1 MATLVNKGLE
11 MTARVLNGTFGGTP
25 TFAAPTYMALG
36 SNATAEN
43 VTDTAL
49 NTEITTDGGARAS
62 ATVAYEASYKSTWVH
77 TFNFTGTLAINECGI
92 FDGATPGAGNSN
104 MLMRHVFAAPKNVIN
119 GDSLQLTIK
128 DTQSAV

>member
-1 MATLVNKGLE
+1 MATLVDKGLE
-11 MTARVLNGTFGGTP
+11 MMARVLNGTFGGTP

-36 SNATAEN
+36 SGVTAES
-43 VTDTAL
+43 TSDTAL
-49 NTEITTDGGARAS
+49 VTEITTDGGERAV
-62 ATVAYEASYKSTWVH
+62 ATVGYEASYKSTWVK

-104 MLMRHVFAAPKNVIN
+104 MLMRHKFAATKNVIN

-128 DTQSAV
+128 ETMSAV